1 MCDFRGPLLYKY
13 SLKKSARIIA
23 LRYLVVLVL
32 HFSKYFI
39 TDGAAVSTL
48 PHATLETFRMA
59 LAFSSFL
66 KTNPETSCMMSLH
79 YQ

>member
-1 MCDFRGPLLYKY
+1 LVNSDLCGPLLYKY

-39 TDGAAVSTL
+39 TDGAAV
-48 PHATLETFRMA
+48 RMA